1 MTEQSNSYQ
10 PDNKTLFWNRVQ
22 LLAVCVVF
30 IAPIVGAFVYKPT
43 KFNNYGDLYTPARE
57 LAPLFLK
64 PITSDELPFS
74 SNEMND
80 FSDYK
85 MQDLWAFLVVAKGG
99 CNKEC
104 ERSILNSRQLR
115 AMQGK
120 HLERLRG
127 VLIYSEMTDQAAL
140 DLALKY
146 QPIQVFK
153 ANSVELETWA
163 EQLVPEGVSTQERE
177 DRFYVVDSKG
187 LLMISYPSTAQP
199 KLINK
204 DLKRL
209 LKARR

>member
-1 MTEQSNSYQ
+1 MTEQPDSYQ
-10 PDNKTLFWNRVQ
+10 PDAKTLFWNRVQ
-22 LLAVCVVF
+22 LLAVCAVF

-57 LAPLFLK
+57 LAPLALE
-64 PITSDELPFS
+64 PITSEELTFS
-74 SNEMND
+74 SDEMSN

-85 MQDLWAFLVVAKGG
+85 AQDLWAFLVVAKGG
-99 CNKEC
+99 CNAEC

-127 VLIYSEMTDQAAL
+127 VLIYSDMSDQAAM

-146 QPIQVFK
+146 QPIQVFE
-153 ANSVELETWA
+153 ADSADLATWSA
-163 EQLVPEGVSTQERE
+163 QLAPENVSAQKLE
-177 DRFYVVDSKG
+177 DRFYVIDSKG
-187 LLMISYPSTAQP
+187 LLMISYPSAAEP